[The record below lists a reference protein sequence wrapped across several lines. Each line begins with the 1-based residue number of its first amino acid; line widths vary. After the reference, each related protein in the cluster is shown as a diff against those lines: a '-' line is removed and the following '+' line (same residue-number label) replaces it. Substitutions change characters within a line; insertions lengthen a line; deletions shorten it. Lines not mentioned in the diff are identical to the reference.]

1 MLECLGI
8 IIAFI
13 ASAILAYSAGYQNG
27 WDKGFADGEDF
38 QERFYGGG
46 KQK

>member
-8 IIAFI
+8 IIASL
-13 ASAILAYSAGYQNG
+13 ASAMMAYSAGYQKG
-27 WDKGFADGEDF
+27 WKKGFYDGEDF

-46 KQK
+46 DGE

>member
-8 IIAFI
+8 IIAFLV
-13 ASAILAYSAGYQNG
+13 SAIMAYSAGYQKG
-27 WDKGFADGEDF
+27 WEKGFYAGEDL

-46 KQK
+46 DEE